1 MSVSDKNLTAI
12 QLAAELPGL
21 IAQARS
27 SSLIEYTQP
36 TRVEPLALVDQ
47 RVAALPYAEDIV
59 ASALN
64 IFTGYYL
71 QAVALSVEVGRVDVI
86 RLLDKLNPR
95 RDPID
100 SLGGS
105 RWIDYSKESLESL
118 SLPFKN
124 DAQRLQ
130 HAYSQ
135 EMLSGQIGPTSV
147 NKNDDE
153 KKDNKKVVDGLGVP
167 GQTRVVNENANLSV
181 GKLIE
186 VDVESEGRK
195 AKFPVMIRM
204 IANTIKPDVMSHI
217 LSLSF
222 KDNSLKERWHQW
234 RSGQIN
240 FIEDLILCQDLIDEQ
255 KKTLMEDKTGYY
267 RDRIKTRRNN
277 RLSAILSGNPSV
289 ALASSVYIM
298 TTDTAS
304 DLEGKLRGRL
314 KRFKDREKF
323 FKENNGMMLFIVDA
337 DYEQVTIYHRS
348 IEQSSE
354 LSIREI
360 QRKGKDKGPDILD
373 ILKAFQERK
382 APTF

>member
-1 MSVSDKNLTAI
+1 MSVSKTALTAL
-12 QLAAELPGL
+12 QLSAELPSL
-21 IAQARS
+21 LAQARS
-27 SSLIEYTQP
+27 DSLIEYTQP
-36 TRVEPLALVDQ
+36 TRVEPIALVDQ
-47 RVAALPYAEDIV
+47 RVAALPYAEDVV

-71 QAVALSVEVGRVDVI
+71 QAVALSVNVGRIDIVKM
-86 RLLDKLNPR
+86 LDKLNPR

-105 RWIDYSKESLESL
+105 RWIDFSKESLESL
-118 SLPFKN
+118 SLPFK
-124 DAQRLQ
+124 DDTQRLEI
-130 HAYSQ
+130 AYSQ
-135 EMLSGQIGPTSV
+135 EAAEDESGEKTST
-147 NKNDDE
+147 
-153 KKDNKKVVDGLGVP
+153 GGVP
-167 GQTRVVNENANLSV
+167 GQTRVVMESANLSV

-186 VDVESEGRK
+186 VEVESEGHK

-204 IANTIKPDVMSHI
+204 IAQTIKPDIMSHI

-234 RSGQIN
+234 RSGQIR
-240 FIEDLILCQDLIDEQ
+240 FLEDLVLCQDLIDEQ

-267 RDRIKTRRNN
+267 KDRIKTRRNN
-277 RLSAILSGNPSV
+277 QLSAILSGNPSV

-298 TTDTAS
+298 STDTAS
-304 DLEGKLRGRL
+304 ELESKLRGRL

-323 FKENNGMMLFIVDA
+323 FKENNGMMLFIVDP

-348 IEQSSE
+348 IEQESE